1 MKTIKLLFSLGLLAV
16 VVYSGWQLI
25 PPYFYNYQFQD
36 AVDNEARISSYTNN
50 RTEDDIKNS
59 VLKKA
64 QELEIPLNAE
74 GVQVQRLPYNVIYI
88 ETHYNVHVD
97 LPGYP
102 VDLKFQASSKNKP
115 I

>member
-1 MKTIKLLFSLGLLAV
+1 MKTLKLVFSLGLLALAI
-16 VVYSGWQLI
+16 YCGWQLA
-25 PPYFYNYQFQD
+25 PPYFYSFQFQD
-36 AVDNEARISSYTNN
+36 AIDNEARISSYTNS

-64 QELEIPLNAE
+64 QDLEIPLTAD
-74 GVQVQRLPYNVIYI
+74 GLQVQRLPNNVVYI
-88 ETHYNVHVD
+88 EAHYTVHVD

-102 VDLKFQASSKNKP
+102 VDLQFKASSKNRP